1 MIQKEI
7 FHNKMYFTITW
18 AARRLNPYLYPY
30 PFFIYSKTGIVNTYN
45 LCQGTF
51 IVFRNTVVP
60 MHMANCRYWSI
71 NVLECSPSNHWLWG
85 QTFRYLLQCLQV
97 FTGKTELHLLTEL
110 PGLHD
115 LIDFFLSCFIFFH
128 PSTSFLLDKGI
139 PTQMIGI

>member
-1 MIQKEI
+1 
-7 FHNKMYFTITW
+7 MYFTITW

-30 PFFIYSKTGIVNTYN
+30 PFFIYSKKLALWTATTSAK
-45 LCQGTF
+45 GTF

-71 NVLECSPSNHWLWG
+71 NVLECSPSNHCGDRL
-85 QTFRYLLQCLQV
+85 FRYLLQCLQV
-97 FTGKTELHLLTEL
+97 FTGRTELHLLTEL

-115 LIDFFLSCFIFFH
+115 LIDFFLFCFIFFT
-128 PSTSFLLDKGI
+128 PLPAFSWIKRI